1 MGCSPSQ
8 ATPDPASETIPNG
21 QNMNHPPNSETDSAN
36 GNSSRIQSNGNST
49 NGEVKIRKY
58 SRELGVTV
66 CFGPM
71 KVIQPQMKSVAMYL
85 DGMITPFPSHF
96 LTLSS
101 KKDEKNCSVT
111 VDSISFLHSKGSIS
125 CG

>member
-71 KVIQPQMKSVAMYL
+71 KVIQPQMKRLRSNGKAIFPTTL
-85 DGMITPFPSHF
+85 DRSGLKKKTNGAF
-96 LTLSS
+96 LIDISQYG
-101 KKDEKNCSVT
+101 
-111 VDSISFLHSKGSIS
+111 VD
-125 CG
+125 